1 MKKIYILLFICF
13 VNNAFTQNNSYRVFY
28 NGKLIEEWNYEDGN
42 IRSIVAYNLSD
53 TKDSIIYNN
62 GMKCFHYSKN
72 RYVPVDTFS
81 FQKYYYS
88 NFDKSLSQN
97 HIYYI
102 IKYHTLL
109 EDVLWSLA
117 LIDNEVAVD
126 SARFSQN
133 RIITEEEFSCSIEYK
148 NLDVQCQ
155 LYGLFQ
161 TYNSEMLKSVKV
173 FVKDGRLNKMM
184 FVGENTNKIVVF
196 EYTNDCLCKEK
207 VYFYNNENEDISCY
221 EEYCFECIVRGEK
234 TQ

>member
-1 MKKIYILLFICF
+1 MKGVFFLLFILF
-13 VNNAFTQNNSYRVFY
+13 VTNEYSHSYRVFY
-28 NGKLIEEWNYEDGN
+28 NGKLIEERNYEDGN
-42 IRSIVAYNLSD
+42 LSSIVAYNLSD
-53 TKDSIIYNN
+53 TKDSIIYDDEI
-62 GMKCFHYSKN
+62 KCYHYSNN
-72 RYVPVDTFS
+72 RYVSVNPFS

-155 LYGLFQ
+155 LYGMFQ
-161 TYNSEMLKSVKV
+161 TYNTEILKSIKV
-173 FVKDGRLNKMM
+173 FIKNGFLTKMI
-184 FVGENTNKIVVF
+184 FVGENTKKIVVF
-196 EYTNDCLCKEK
+196 EYINDRLFKEML
-207 VYFYNNENEDISCY
+207 YYYNNENDDICY
-221 EEYCFECIVRGEK
+221 SEEYCFESR
-234 TQ
+234 